1 MDHGVT
7 NMKRYKL
14 VRISVFF
21 LVSALLFSWSTVLA
35 EGIKDR
41 IKARLPVIIEL
52 KSKGVIGENNR
63 GYLEFVGSSKEKEDV
78 VMAENSDRK
87 KIYTAISRQQGT
99 SVELVGER
107 RAVQIAGK
115 ANPGEWLQDAR
126 EKWTKK

>member
-1 MDHGVT
+1 
-7 NMKRYKL
+7 MKRYNL

-126 EKWTKK
+126 GKWTKK